1 MIVIDSVEILQRQFF
16 SQPMER
22 GFFFGFFF
30 PTILCIDI
38 SLVSRQTTILAA
50 VIPNKLQSSKYDT
63 LKAYWIVTRKKQFKR
78 EKAKSK
84 KKRQKT
90 NQQRCFIFILFFF
103 YAFAND
109 QQNYLVCCLMFLLAY
124 QMFDTM
130 MMVMMAVIITIIII
144 ITGIGNYNYINI
156 YNIEEKK
163 NKIKC

>member
-16 SQPMER
+16 SQPIER

-103 YAFAND
+103 
-109 QQNYLVCCLMFLLAY
+109 LCICKWSTKLPCLL
-124 QMFDTM
+124 FD
-130 MMVMMAVIITIIII
+130 VSVSISNVWYDDD
-144 ITGIGNYNYINI
+144 GDDGGNNNNNYNHYRNWQLQL
-156 YNIEEKK
+156 YKHLQHWGKK
-163 NKIKC
+163 KQN